1 MIYVPCVGQSAETWN
16 QPSTST
22 TQLGEAALI
31 CTDSPAGL
39 TEVEKMLQN
48 SFSGGGFTFEW
59 DQNVLFPESQFNFPN
74 HVSSS
79 AQTWGQDN
87 GFHCEAE
94 CSRRYSNFA
103 ASSAADV
110 SSTGKFNSG
119 WLTALIWV
127 ISVRRC
133 AVRKKEQLFLRNYQF
148 SF

>member
-1 MIYVPCVGQSAETWN
+1 MIHVSCVGQPADTWN
-16 QPSTST
+16 QLSTST
-22 TQLGEAALI
+22 AQLGEAALI

-39 TEVEKMLQN
+39 TEMERMLQN
-48 SFSGGGFTFEW
+48 SFSGEGFTFEW

-74 HVSSS
+74 HDSSS

-103 ASSAADV
+103 ASSAVDV
-110 SSTGKFNSG
+110 SSIGKFNSG
-119 WLTALIWV
+119 WLIALIWV
-127 ISVRRC
+127 ISIRRC
-133 AVRKKEQLFLRNYQF
+133 AARKKEQLFLRNCQI